1 MDHYP
6 ILVQALLLDD
16 RLTREGHEMN
26 AMYCIQVR
34 SELIPHKS
42 NNTHEIQTF
51 FARFYSR
58 RRRLGFC
65 SDQRRTGISGRLDRP
80 RRGFGFV
87 RRQEHGCHMS
97 AFTANGAE

>member
-6 ILVQALLLDD
+6 ILAQALLLDD

-51 FARFYSR
+51 SRFFILAAVISASAQT
-58 RRRLGFC
+58 
-65 SDQRRTGISGRLDRP
+65 SDAQEFRDAWTGQGVGL
-80 RRGFGFV
+80 V
-87 RRQEHGCHMS
+87 L
-97 AFTANGAE
+97 